1 MMSTATLHE
10 LNQRYVRLTDRCRS
24 QWTFY
29 QFLQGVFKHL
39 RDEPC
44 PITIDFQGLFAELR
58 ELGQDL
64 SSSQTART
72 EKRLE
77 QLGARLDEQ
86 VRTLLQVDAKVPPS
100 LLRRFFDRLRNQDEK
115 ILLAIIKFYLDGSDL
130 DEDVVDKIDILLTRL
145 AEIPR
150 PDGHSLIRERH
161 EIERLVQPL
170 LQHRQPV
177 VLPDHEL
184 TILLNALGDLKAEI
198 VSLRTFTELA
208 GGGALDR
215 YRTLKRRL
223 GDKLLHPRLLPAMLE
238 TTVTIKNRF
247 RELWEDEEPQ
257 LLNDTN
263 RVMELRKQLAN
274 HPEMMTPELR
284 DALELF
290 ANAHRKFD
298 LQRQEENLRREDVVE
313 LRRTLDRILDQFESA
328 VSPAP
333 PAPAGADNAHTR
345 VMAAPEA
352 TESLVDSAAEVA
364 PADVAAYFPPDP
376 LLQEYLSKIMFVL
389 ELVGRDRPADEVA
402 HAKELVTLR
411 LEPWEV
417 EAGQRIMNG
426 RSAATTLGGE
436 RDRLWVHGA
445 ALRVRMDE
453 EAREIDRL
461 QKRGSE
467 RLAEVLERSGQSLL
481 RAGELERRFQW
492 FIDDALYRGDTEYL
506 QHLYRSRFR
515 LLRAYSGLWLI
526 HNERG
531 GISPF

>member
-1 MMSTATLHE
+1 MSTASLHE

-44 PITIDFQGLFAELR
+44 PIEIDFQGLFAQLR

-64 SSSQTART
+64 GSPQTART
-72 EKRLE
+72 EKLME
-77 QLGARLDEQ
+77 QLGVRLDEQ
-86 VRTLLQVDAKVPPS
+86 ARTLARVDGKIPPS

-115 ILLAIIKFYLDGSDL
+115 ILLAIIKFYLDTSEL
-130 DEDVVDKIDILLTRL
+130 SEDVIDKIDILLTRL

-150 PDGHSLIRERH
+150 GDGRSLVRERH

-170 LQHRQPV
+170 LQNRQPV
-177 VLPDHEL
+177 VLPDSEV
-184 TILLNALGDLKAEI
+184 TILLNALADLKVEI
-198 VSLRTFTELA
+198 VSLRTFPELA

-215 YRTLKRRL
+215 FRTLKRRL

-257 LLNDTN
+257 LLDDTN

-274 HPEMMTPELR
+274 HPEMVTPELR
-284 DALELF
+284 DSLELF
-290 ANAHRKFD
+290 ANAHRRFD
-298 LQRQEENLRREDVVE
+298 KQRQDENLRREDVMD
-313 LRRTLDRILDQFESA
+313 LRRTLDAILDQFETA
-328 VSPAP
+328 VSTAQ
-333 PAPAGADNAHTR
+333 ATLGVTAGTR
-345 VMAAPEA
+345 TKVIPGPQEA
-352 TESLVDSAAEVA
+352 EPLVETVTEAG
-364 PADVAAYFPPDP
+364 PADVAGHFPPDP
-376 LLQEYLSKIMFVL
+376 LLQEYLSKIIFVL
-389 ELVGRDRPADEVA
+389 ELVGRDRPAEEVA
-402 HAKELVTLR
+402 NAKELVTLR

-417 EAGQRIMNG
+417 EAGHRIMDG
-426 RSAATTLGGE
+426 RSASTTLAGE
-436 RDRLWVHGA
+436 RDRLWVYGA

-467 RLAEVLERSGQSLL
+467 RLAEVLERCGQSLQ

-492 FIDDALYRGDTEYL
+492 FIDDALYRGDTEFL
-506 QHLYRSRFR
+506 HTLYRSRFR

>member
-1 MMSTATLHE
+1 MMSTASLHE

-39 RDEPC
+39 RDETC
-44 PITIDFQGLFAELR
+44 PVEIDFQGLFAQLR

-64 SSSQTART
+64 GSPQTART
-72 EKRLE
+72 EKAIE
-77 QLGARLDEQ
+77 QLGVRLDEQ
-86 VRTLLQVDAKVPPS
+86 SKTLAAVDGQIPPS

-115 ILLAIIKFYLDGSDL
+115 ILLAIIKFYLDGSPL
-130 DEDVVDKIDILLTRL
+130 TEDVLDKIDILLTRL

-150 PDGHSLIRERH
+150 ADGNSLVRERH

-170 LQHRQPV
+170 LQHRPPV
-177 VLPDHEL
+177 AMPDNEL
-184 TILLNALGDLKAEI
+184 AILLNALADLKAEI
-198 VSLRTFTELA
+198 VSLRTFSELA

-215 YRTLKRRL
+215 FRTLKRRL
-223 GDKLLHPRLLPAMLE
+223 GDKFLHPKLLPAMLE

-257 LLNDTN
+257 LMDDTN
-263 RVMELRKQLAN
+263 RVMELRRQLAN
-274 HPEMMTPELR
+274 HPELVNQELR
-284 DALELF
+284 DALETF
-290 ANAHRKFD
+290 VVARRRFD
-298 LQRQEENLRREDVVE
+298 QRRQEENLRREDVLD
-313 LRRTLDRILDQFESA
+313 LRRTLDRILEQFDAAVTSVQTSQSA
-328 VSPAP
+328 VDAP
-333 PAPAGADNAHTR
+333 PSQT
-345 VMAAPEA
+345 
-352 TESLVDSAAEVA
+352 AAEDAADAPVEGAADPLPATVA
-364 PADVAAYFPPDP
+364 GHFPPDP

-389 ELVGRDRPADEVA
+389 ELVGRDRPAAEVA
-402 HAKELVTLR
+402 QAKELATLR
-411 LEPWEV
+411 LEAWEV

-426 RSAATTLGGE
+426 HSAPATLTGE
-436 RDRLWVHGA
+436 RDRLWMHAA

-461 QKRGSE
+461 QKRGSD
-467 RLAEVLERSGQSLL
+467 RLAEVLDRGSQSLQ

-492 FIDDALYRGDTEYL
+492 FIDDALYRGDTEFL

-531 GISPF
+531 GISPY